1 MTAGVRPGT
10 MHRGRGAEC
19 LRMECR
25 RDEYRSPARRRPD
38 WPSRCQDRRIIGNA
52 STNLEHLHIGARA
65 VLQTMPVAIAS
76 LKAGGIAAAQ
86 EFLAG
91 ICHESN
97 FAGQHVDEFVGLG
110 MPMALA
116 GPCAGRQCQQIDA
129 ELGQPGSVTE
139 LAAMSR
145 STWNVER

>member
-1 MTAGVRPGT
+1 MSINRRLAAGRTG
-10 MHRGRGAEC
+10 HI
-19 LRMECR
+19 
-25 RDEYRSPARRRPD
+25 DARIV
-38 WPSRCQDRRIIGNA
+38 RRIIGNA

-116 GPCAGRQCQQIDA
+116 GPRAGRQCQQIDA
-129 ELGQPGSVTE
+129 ELGQSGSVTK
-139 LAAMSR
+139 LAALSAR
-145 STWNVER
+145 HGASNGAG